1 MTNFLIETDNYFII
15 RDKLDELKKELNIEN
30 EEIYYLTETSIT
42 SIIAD
47 LNIPSFFNDNKLI
60 IIKDADEIENIKE
73 KEYQLLL
80 KYLNNSSDFAS
91 LALIV
96 KPNYKKRISEIK
108 KITIFYSLLVKN
120 KNSFE
125 FIDNY
130 LSNEK
135 FKVNKETIEYIS
147 TFSEDFLQL
156 KNILDT
162 LICMNYDEK
171 TFNIKDINK
180 ILNRPL
186 ENNIYDLSKH
196 VLARNKK
203 EAFKLYE
210 DLKIQKVNIN
220 FMIYLLLDRLI
231 ELYDTYELS
240 HSNLDNNK
248 IAEILNIKPGKVY
261 YLLKDLKNIR
271 INDVSKF
278 INELVD
284 LDYKIKSGNISDTLG
299 FEKFLLSI

>member
-15 RDKLDELKKELNIEN
+15 RDKLDELKKELNIEV
-30 EEIYYLTETSIT
+30 EETYYLAETSIT

-47 LNIPSFFNDNKLI
+47 LNIPSFFNENKLI
-60 IIKDADEIENIKE
+60 IIKDADEIETIKE

-80 KYLNNSSDFAS
+80 KYLSSSSDFAS
-91 LALIV
+91 LALII

-108 KITIFYSLLVKN
+108 KTTVFYSLLVKN
-120 KNSFE
+120 KSSEE
-125 FIDNY
+125 FINNY
-130 LSNEK
+130 LENEG
-135 FKVNKETIEYIS
+135 FKIDNKVKEYIAS
-147 TFSEDFLQL
+147 FSDDFLQI

-171 TFNIKDINK
+171 TFSIDDIKK

-196 VLARNKK
+196 VLSRNKK
-203 EAFKLYE
+203 EAFNLYE
-210 DLKIQKVNIN
+210 DLKIQKVNIS
-220 FMIYLLLDRLI
+220 FMICLLLDRLI

-240 HSNLDNNK
+240 KSNLDNNK
-248 IAEILNIKPGKVY
+248 IADVLNIKPGKVY
-261 YLLKDLKNIR
+261 YLQKDLKNIR
-271 INDVSKF
+271 INDLSKLIDDL
-278 INELVD
+278 IN
-284 LDYKIKSGNISDTLG
+284 LDFKIKSGNISDTLG